1 MSGFRFLSI
10 HRYVLWIGLIGSPLL
25 TGVVH
30 AQTRGNRNDGDLRGA
45 RVQPFESKIGFLFI
59 DGDYVCAPYQVE
71 SDGDGV
77 VTVNGVA
84 YQAANFIPPKPKKE
98 VDVQLT
104 TASDRIVD
112 RRTSRPASM
121 GRFWDVARSR
131 DGGRRGGRFG
141 RMKENMSAADRVAD
155 NLRNLNMGS
164 IVLMEQNKKPLFLE
178 RAREGQEFLKRL
190 LGHEE
195 HLAIKDVSVKT
206 TSVLRSE
213 MCQNILT
220 QNLFPPELIR
230 RAEAAIA
237 QTAATQ
243 STNAAVSS
251 TLIWNERIGYPMTI
265 LAMVLVVA
273 AFGHLL
279 SNNPQGIIETE
290 TLEGQM
296 LNRKTV
302 IHSLILVGVFSA
314 IDLTWTLLANQS
326 GSMRELNP
334 LGSGMIENP
343 VALVGFK
350 VAITSAVIGLLY
362 RLHRQPAA
370 RVASW
375 WCCLILTLLTARWLT
390 FQSMFL

>member
-131 DGGRRGGRFG
+131 DGGRRGGRAP
-141 RMKENMSAADRVAD
+141 RPS
-155 NLRNLNMGS
+155 
-164 IVLMEQNKKPLFLE
+164 
-178 RAREGQEFLKRL
+178 
-190 LGHEE
+190 
-195 HLAIKDVSVKT
+195 
-206 TSVLRSE
+206 
-213 MCQNILT
+213 
-220 QNLFPPELIR
+220 
-230 RAEAAIA
+230 
-237 QTAATQ
+237 TA
-243 STNAAVSS
+243 SRPSS
-251 TLIWNERIGYPMTI
+251 G
-265 LAMVLVVA
+265 A
-273 AFGHLL
+273 
-279 SNNPQGIIETE
+279 
-290 TLEGQM
+290 
-296 LNRKTV
+296 
-302 IHSLILVGVFSA
+302 
-314 IDLTWTLLANQS
+314 
-326 GSMRELNP
+326 
-334 LGSGMIENP
+334 
-343 VALVGFK
+343 
-350 VAITSAVIGLLY
+350 
-362 RLHRQPAA
+362 
-370 RVASW
+370 
-375 WCCLILTLLTARWLT
+375 
-390 FQSMFL
+390 